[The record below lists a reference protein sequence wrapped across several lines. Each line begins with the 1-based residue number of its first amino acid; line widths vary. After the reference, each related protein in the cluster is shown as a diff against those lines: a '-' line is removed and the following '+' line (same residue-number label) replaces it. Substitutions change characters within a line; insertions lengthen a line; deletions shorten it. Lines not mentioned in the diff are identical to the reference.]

1 MRQIFDSIDP
11 KSTHSS
17 YETWKQSHFSWLSRT
32 MSDQLEVVIELSK
45 KFKQVHYD
53 MPDTIVSLALLL
65 EQKFIEY
72 ISNPEYSPILLSSD
86 TLSIDFHTKAV
97 YEQIRYYEGLR
108 AQIFGKRG
116 IDEIQRKF
124 LSSYTKMLQHF
135 ERAHTTAL
143 QDTKKL
149 KDKPQ
154 SSVSV
159 GWGRIGYDLELAT
172 SREYR
177 EIDQQFGV
185 IMIDFSVE

>member
-1 MRQIFDSIDP
+1 MF
-11 KSTHSS
+11 
-17 YETWKQSHFSWLSRT
+17 
-32 MSDQLEVVIELSK
+32 
-45 KFKQVHYD
+45 
-53 MPDTIVSLALLL
+53 
-65 EQKFIEY
+65 
-72 ISNPEYSPILLSSD
+72 
-86 TLSIDFHTKAV
+86 
-97 YEQIRYYEGLR
+97 
-108 AQIFGKRG
+108 
-116 IDEIQRKF
+116 
-124 LSSYTKMLQHF
+124 QHF

-143 QDTKKL
+143 QDSNKL

>member
-1 MRQIFDSIDP
+1 
-11 KSTHSS
+11 
-17 YETWKQSHFSWLSRT
+17 

-72 ISNPEYSPILLSSD
+72 ISSPEYSPILLSSD

-116 IDEIQRKF
+116 VEEIQRKF
-124 LSSYTKMLQHF
+124 LSYFK
-135 ERAHTTAL
+135 
-143 QDTKKL
+143 
-149 KDKPQ
+149 
-154 SSVSV
+154 
-159 GWGRIGYDLELAT
+159 
-172 SREYR
+172 
-177 EIDQQFGV
+177 
-185 IMIDFSVE
+185 